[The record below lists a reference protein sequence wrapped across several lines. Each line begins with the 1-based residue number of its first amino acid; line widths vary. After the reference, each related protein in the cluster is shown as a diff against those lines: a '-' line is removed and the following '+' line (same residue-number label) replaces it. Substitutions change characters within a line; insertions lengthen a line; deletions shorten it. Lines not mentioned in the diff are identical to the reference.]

1 MRGAPEPPSIAMRP
15 RTEVALALAAFIV
28 LALIALEAGSRRRG
42 VVDEDPRTS
51 SYLTGPR
58 GLRGMAEVVERMGGT
73 VHHWRGRAQELERL
87 GRPGALLVV
96 ADPIANL
103 QPPDVFT
110 MFEWTAAGGD
120 LLLGGEGTERAMRCL
135 GFTTRVRVLD
145 SARVITPAGRPGGWV
160 HTVLRGISDSE
171 RSIRRAPLAM
181 GAGEASCPE
190 VTVTEIDTLLSAD
203 DGAPVAIRVTPV
215 TTVVVAVPGT
225 VGRVVLLSDMALLSN
240 RGLREAAVPEYVLGE
255 LLSRGRVVVF
265 DEYHQGFGTEGS
277 LPSATLAWSRTSPW
291 GWLVWQGAI
300 VGFLAFVAGAV
311 RFGPVRAGIRRE
323 RRSPLEHV
331 QALATAL
338 AAAKGHD
345 VAIASLVRG
354 LRRRLHSR
362 TGPDRGA
369 TAREPW
375 PQWAGRLQQSARTPE
390 LRERAGALMHFAS
403 TGQPNS
409 AVQDAAHAVEDV
421 WEALHR

>member
-1 MRGAPEPPSIAMRP
+1 MRP

-73 VHHWRGRAQELERL
+73 VHRWRGRTQDLQRHAQ
-87 GRPGALLVV
+87 PGALLVV

-103 QPPDVFT
+103 QPADVFT

-120 LLLGGEGTERAMRCL
+120 LLLGGAGSERAMRCL

-145 SARVITPAGRPGGWV
+145 SARVIAPGSRAGGWV
-160 HTVLRGISDSE
+160 HTVLRGIEDSA
-171 RSIRRAPLAM
+171 RTIRRAPLSM

-190 VTVTEIDTLLSAD
+190 ISVTDVDTLLFTD
-203 DGAPVAIRVTPV
+203 DGAPVAIRVVPV
-215 TTVVVAVPGT
+215 STDSGSASRTG
-225 VGRVVLLSDMALLSN
+225 GRVVLLSDMALLSN
-240 RGLREAAVPEYVLGE
+240 RGLREAAVPEYLLGE

-265 DEYHQGFGTEGS
+265 DEYHQGFGAEGS
-277 LPSATLAWSRTSPW
+277 LPSAVLAWSRSSPW
-291 GWLVWQGAI
+291 GWLVWQAAI
-300 VGFLAFVAGAV
+300 VGFLAFVAGAI
-311 RFGPVRAGIRRE
+311 RFGPVRAGIPRE

-345 VAIASLVRG
+345 VAIASLVSG
-354 LRRRLHSR
+354 LRRRLQSR
-362 TGPDRGA
+362 SGPDRGA

-390 LRERAGALMHFAS
+390 LRDRAGALLQFAS
-403 TGQPNS
+403 AGQPNS